1 MATYTITDNNQWV
14 VLYIT
19 QPDSTNVAINL
30 ATFNDAEGG
39 GADRVAI
46 HTILYEVSDGTIQ
59 LAYDHDGTGGG
70 TSPESMMVLS
80 GNTPGGNWAA
90 GPGIDVD
97 TVEAASG
104 GDIYDGNITIV
115 NNTTT
120 GFNLRIKLRKISGW
134 NDTHLLYVPR

>member
-39 GADRVAI
+39 GADRVNI

-59 LAYDHDGTGGG
+59 LAYDHDAAVG